1 MISDNEI
8 KLLQEINNLFNK
20 SLMGKLPE
28 KIDVNSQ
35 CDENFAVLINSIN
48 NFFDNYIET
57 CEYLKN
63 IIEGK
68 LDFVASK
75 GGLLSKNYIKTLQ
88 MTLNHLTYKTKMIAN
103 GDFTQRIN
111 FLGEFSIA
119 YNYMVEML
127 DENIKKVNEQANQLK
142 EYQEQKINIALE
154 KERLLRKIT
163 EKIIHSVDIEET
175 KKYLIKA
182 VGEYFDVDRCI
193 FTDYNKTTN
202 KFVPFIYESLKADK
216 IQSLLGVEL
225 EQEFP
230 EFCTKLKK
238 GRDIIIHDLDKTLS
252 RKNILKYK
260 SIKTLKEFGVKSDY
274 GLIIKHKD
282 QILGLLVLHFIEE
295 RRILSS
301 DELNFLKTLRDQIG
315 IALYQANLFQEKQ
328 QIAENEKTL
337 RQMMAGSAK
346 TLDFE
351 KTINSIVNEA
361 GRFFKADRCF
371 FIEYDYSTDTN
382 LPINGYAQYLSSKNI
397 ISHLTIQPDKNN
409 TAAFVKLSKEKNII
423 IADNIFEVDLHE
435 STREMLIDVLSVK
448 SYLISPVYYDD
459 VIYGSIVLH
468 YVDSFKKFTTDD
480 LNMAKAIAHHAAI
493 IIHKS
498 KLYEAMQKNLKR
510 EKTVL
515 DNISDAIITMNNNF
529 MIETCNPSVEKIWG
543 YKSSE
548 VIGQNLEILLNFRCE
563 LNEGKICLIKK
574 DSYGIRKNG
583 EIFPIEIEIKDIE
596 VDDKKLTL
604 LVIRDI
610 TEREKVD
617 KMKREF
623 ISTVSHELRTPLT
636 SIMGSLGLIASGK
649 IQEISKKTK
658 DLLEIANGNCLRLIT
673 LINDILD
680 IEKIEAGK
688 MEFKLNIVDIIP
700 LIHKAIQLNTQYAQ
714 KFNVS
719 MKFEDN
725 IGQAFVNIDNDRLMQ
740 VVTNLLSNAVK
751 FSLPKSTVNIAAKK
765 NNDNIVISITNY
777 GIEIPEEFK
786 KRIFQKF
793 AQADSSDSRQK
804 GGTGLGLS
812 ISKAIIEKLNGRI
825 GFVSENNQTT
835 FCFELPLSIALK
847 A

>member
-8 KLLQEINNLFNK
+8 KLLQQINSLFNK

-28 KIDVNSQ
+28 KIEVNSQ

-57 CEYLKN
+57 CDYLKS

-75 GGLLSKNYIKTLQ
+75 GGLLSKSYIKTLQ

-111 FLGEFSIA
+111 FLGEFSTA

-142 EYQEQKINIALE
+142 EYQEQKISIVLE
-154 KERLLRKIT
+154 RERLLRKIT

-175 KKYLIKA
+175 KKYLIQT

-193 FTDYNKTTN
+193 FTDYDKVSNR
-202 KFVPFIYESLKADK
+202 FVPFRYESLRSHM

-230 EFCTKLKK
+230 EFCAKLKNSK
-238 GRDIIIHDLDKTLS
+238 DIIIHDLDKTLS
-252 RKNILKYK
+252 RKNLLKYK

-274 GLIIKHKD
+274 GLVIKHKD
-282 QILGLLVLHFIEE
+282 QILGVLILHFIEE
-295 RRILSS
+295 MRILTS
-301 DELNFLKTLRDQIG
+301 DELKFLKTLRDQIG
-315 IALYQANLFQEKQ
+315 IALYQSNLFQEKQ

-337 RQMMAGSAK
+337 RQMMSGSAK

-351 KTINSIVNEA
+351 KTINAIVNEA

-382 LPINGYAQYLSSKNI
+382 LSINDYAQYLSSKDI
-397 ISHLTIQPDKNN
+397 ISHLTRQPDNNN
-409 TAAFVKLSKEKNII
+409 TAAFVKLAKEKNII
-423 IADNIFEVDLHE
+423 TVDNIFEVNLPE
-435 STREMLIDVLSVK
+435 STREMLIDALSVK
-448 SYLISPVYYDD
+448 SYLISPVYYDNI
-459 VIYGSIVLH
+459 IYGSIVLH
-468 YVDSFKKFTTDD
+468 YVNDFKKFTPDD
-480 LNMAKAIAHHAAI
+480 LNMSKAIAHHAAI
-493 IIHKS
+493 IIHQS
-498 KLYEAMQKNLKR
+498 KLYETMQKNLKR
-510 EKTVL
+510 EKTIL
-515 DNISDAIITMNNNF
+515 DNINDAIITVDSNF
-529 MIETCNPSVEKIWG
+529 IIETCNPSVEKIWE
-543 YKSSE
+543 YKLSDI
-548 VIGQNLEILLNFRCE
+548 IGQSLEMLLNYECE
-563 LNEGKICLIKK
+563 LNEGKTCLIKNG
-574 DSYGIRKNG
+574 SYGIRKNG
-583 EIFPIEIEIKDIE
+583 ERFPIEIEINDIE
-596 VDDKKLTL
+596 FEDKKLTL
-604 LVIRDI
+604 LTIRDI
-610 TEREKVD
+610 TEREKID

-636 SIMGSLGLIASGK
+636 SIMGSLGLLASGK
-649 IQEISKKTK
+649 IQEISEKTK
-658 DLLEIANGNCLRLIT
+658 GLLEIANGNCLRLIT

-688 MEFKLNIVDIIP
+688 MEFKLDIVDIIP
-700 LIHKAIQLNTQYAQ
+700 LINRSIQLNTQYAQ
-714 KFNVS
+714 KFNVK
-719 MKFEDN
+719 MEFEDN
-725 IGQAFVNIDNDRLMQ
+725 IGQALVNVDNDRLIQ
-740 VVTNLLSNAVK
+740 VITNLLSNAVK
-751 FSLPKSTVNIAAKK
+751 FSLPEATVSIAANK
-765 NNDNIVISITNY
+765 NNGNIVISITNY

-786 KRIFQKF
+786 DRIFQKF

-812 ISKAIIEKLNGRI
+812 ISKAIVEKLNGSI
-825 GFVSENNQTT
+825 GFISENNQTT
-835 FCFELPLSIALK
+835 FYFELPLSVVLST
-847 A
+847 